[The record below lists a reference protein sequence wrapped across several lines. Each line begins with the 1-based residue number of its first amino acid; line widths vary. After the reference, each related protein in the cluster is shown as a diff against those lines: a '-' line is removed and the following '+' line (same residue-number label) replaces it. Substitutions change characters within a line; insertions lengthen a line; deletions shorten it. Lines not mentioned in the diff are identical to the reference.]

1 LKRMFEKL
9 GLRVF
14 SATVDSFDSDQQ
26 SACSHVSRAW

>member
-1 LKRMFEKL
+1 LKRMFEEF

-14 SATVDSFDSDQQ
+14 SATVDSFDGDQQ